1 MIIKLHPLFS
11 KEVSAGLFFDKGRF
25 ITQNFLKQYTQPLH
39 NQDAHSRSKKQKFKQ
54 KIKQVSDIG

>member
-1 MIIKLHPLFS
+1 VLNHETSF
-11 KEVSAGLFFDKGRF
+11 FFDKGRF
-25 ITQNFLKQYTQPLH
+25 ITQKVLKQYTQPLH